1 MKNLFITL
9 LIFLSLLTCHKTE
22 SLNSPQTD
30 AQYVLPFPVGKAYQC
45 MQGFNGPY
53 SHRGNF
59 YYSVDFTMNEGTLI
73 TASRKG
79 RVDLIIQ
86 NYLDSDYTEG
96 HENVVIVQHDDST
109 FARYAHLKFNG
120 AVVSVGQNINPG
132 DAIGY
137 SGSTGSSI
145 AHLHFDVTKGT
156 NDRWNAKTIP
166 FSFKNNFPV
175 DAELKMGV
183 TYTARPY

>member
-1 MKNLFITL
+1 
-9 LIFLSLLTCHKTE
+9 
-22 SLNSPQTD
+22 
-30 AQYVLPFPVGKAYQC
+30 